1 MYEEK
6 EQEIEEHKKR
16 IILQQNELL
25 MSSAIAKK
33 VIKLGTTLVPNA
45 TKSPLTEKDWERIRV
60 TVNDIYS
67 GLGNRLLLMHMSETE
82 LRYCF
87 LCLFGQDI
95 NSEAIFLNINPES
108 VNKCI
113 QRVRQRLGI
122 IWKNYNLASY
132 LE

>member
-45 TKSPLTEKDWERIRV
+45 TKSPLTEKD
-60 TVNDIYS
+60 
-67 GLGNRLLLMHMSETE
+67 
-82 LRYCF
+82 
-87 LCLFGQDI
+87 
-95 NSEAIFLNINPES
+95 
-108 VNKCI
+108 
-113 QRVRQRLGI
+113 
-122 IWKNYNLASY
+122 
-132 LE
+132 